1 MFPENLLLRVADI
14 MKKED
19 IYRLVGQPFV
29 QFNDKG
35 KAWGCL
41 APLYQ
46 TNEKFNVLFD
56 LQDAEN
62 FLENARKYATE
73 IPYSEL
79 KIGDWVAVL
88 MPFNM
93 WHVMV
98 YIENGKFIH
107 CTRDTGMIVQK
118 MNDTYKKRIKGV
130 FRWL

>member
-1 MFPENLLLRVADI
+1 MFLENLLLRVVDI
-14 MKKED
+14 MEKED
-19 IYRLVGQPFV
+19 IYKLVGQPFV

-46 TNEKFNVLFD
+46 TNEKFNALFD

-79 KIGDWVAVL
+79 KAGDWVAIL
-88 MPFNM
+88 MPFNT

>member
-1 MFPENLLLRVADI
+1 MFLENLLLRVADI
-14 MKKED
+14 MEKED
-19 IYRLVGQPFV
+19 IYKLVGQPFV

-46 TNEKFNVLFD
+46 TNEKFNTLFD

-79 KIGDWVAVL
+79 KAGDWVAIL